1 MILPP
6 EGARLASAYLQREG
20 ERQVGLHTSTGGQH
34 NLMGPQNPL
43 GALGR
48 ANGKGGGVRSL
59 QLKYVSIL
67 KTPGIYLDLH
77 SNDHRD
83 QLFIQLPQHN
93 QLLQRQT
100 AQPADRRTDGQM
112 RSPWVEYEQA
122 CARFQ
127 KAADSHSKWK
137 IVSFFFF
144 K

>member
-1 MILPP
+1 
-6 EGARLASAYLQREG
+6 
-20 ERQVGLHTSTGGQH
+20 
-34 NLMGPQNPL
+34 MG
-43 GALGR
+43 R
-48 ANGKGGGVRSL
+48 GGGVRSL

-100 AQPADRRTDGQM
+100 AQPADRRTDGRTDEVTLGGIRTGV
-112 RSPWVEYEQA
+112 RSLPKGGRFTFKVEN
-122 CARFQ
+122 
-127 KAADSHSKWK
+127 SL
-137 IVSFFFF
+137 FFFF